1 MMMVMIIRLDPR
13 SGEPIYNQI
22 VGQIKHL
29 VAAKKLK
36 PDDQL
41 PTVRQL
47 AVELRV
53 NPNTVARAYTQLA
66 KDGVISTQQGRGT
79 YVLDHSPPPAQA
91 RARRE
96 KLNALTAAFLSD
108 TARLGYT
115 PAEVEKIWSDRFRIW
130 RRSQAKRV

>member
-1 MMMVMIIRLDPR
+1 MMIKLDPR

-47 AVELRV
+47 AVALRV

-66 KDGVISTQQGRGT
+66 EEGVISTQQGRGT
-79 YVLDHSPPPAQA
+79 YVLDHSPPPDHA

-96 KLNALTAAFLSD
+96 KLNALTAAFLND
-108 TARLGYT
+108 AARLGYT
-115 PAEVEKIWSDRFRIW
+115 PAEVEKIWSSRFRIW
-130 RRSQAKRV
+130 RRSQSKRV

>member
-1 MMMVMIIRLDPR
+1 MIQLDPR

-66 KDGVISTQQGRGT
+66 EEGVISTQQGRGT
-79 YVLDHSPPPAQA
+79 YVLDHSPPDQA

-96 KLNALTAAFLSD
+96 KLNALIAAFLSEA
-108 TARLGYT
+108 ARLGYT
-115 PAEVEKIWSDRFRIW
+115 PAEVEKIWSGRFRIW
-130 RRSQAKRV
+130 RRSQSQRV